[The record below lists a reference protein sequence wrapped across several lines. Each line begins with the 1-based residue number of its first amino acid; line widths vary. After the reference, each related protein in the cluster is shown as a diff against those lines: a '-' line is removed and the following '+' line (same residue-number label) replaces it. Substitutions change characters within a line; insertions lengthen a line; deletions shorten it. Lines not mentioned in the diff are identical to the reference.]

1 MYFLLCELPKKAR
14 RCRDEPYV
22 FWYDN
27 IYGYQPRDVFDLE
40 PCHHQMLCMQFFI
53 FLKIYVLA
61 AKVYIIFLSCKF
73 LADFFDKLKEK
84 S

>member
-27 IYGYQPRDVFDLE
+27 IYGYQPRDVFNLE
-40 PCHHQMLCMQFFI
+40 SCHHQMLYIQFFI
-53 FLKIYVLA
+53 FLTVIRSGCKSIYNFSIVQ
-61 AKVYIIFLSCKF
+61 IFCRLF
-73 LADFFDKLKEK
+73 
-84 S
+84 

>member
-27 IYGYQPRDVFDLE
+27 IYGYQPRDVFNLE

-53 FLKIYVLA
+53 FLKDICSGCKSIY
-61 AKVYIIFLSCKF
+61 YFPIMQIFSRLF
-73 LADFFDKLKEK
+73 
-84 S
+84 